1 VSTEVAAP
9 AALPDAEHPSLFR
22 QAMLLGTVTFVT
34 MLYAMTVTIANV
46 SLPQMQGSLSSTPDQ
61 IAWIVTF
68 NIVATAVVTP
78 MAGWLAVRF
87 GRRRL
92 MIWGIVGFGASSVLC
107 GLATSVPELVIYRIG
122 QGAFGAPLVPLSQAI
137 VIESF
142 NEKVRP
148 KVMSVWGTGVIM
160 GPIIAPAI
168 GGALSEAYN
177 WRWVFFMLVPF
188 TLIALLGVL
197 AFIQKRTS
205 RDEQKPSLDWTGFL
219 ALAVTITTL
228 QLTLDRGERAG
239 WLESWEILI
248 YIGICFGALW
258 VFIVRNSTSS
268 KPFLNPGLLRD
279 RNFVVGCVL
288 IFLFGMLNF
297 TPITLLP
304 TLLQNV
310 QGYPDSI
317 IGQILSVRGAG
328 TFLSF
333 AAMFGLGRLD
343 PRIPLFFGFLLQAY
357 SGWLMTGF
365 DVTVSR
371 QDVLI
376 ASFIQGI
383 GVGFC
388 WIPLSIVT
396 FSTLDRPLVPDGTAI
411 FHLIRN
417 MGSSIFISVSI
428 AMVIRMSRTSYSE
441 LVPNIS
447 PLNEALRLPGNHDVI
462 DFDSAAALGRI
473 SAEIARQ
480 ATMIGYV
487 DGFVMFAVTS
497 ALAIPLIALVRVRPA
512 T

>member
-1 VSTEVAAP
+1 MAGDEASGPREAQPYGT
-9 AALPDAEHPSLFR
+9 LFQ
-22 QAMLLGTVTFVT
+22 QAMLLATVTFVT

-78 MAGWLAVRF
+78 MAGWLAARF

-92 MIWGIVGFGASSVLC
+92 MIWGIVGFGASSVAC

-142 NEKVRP
+142 DEKVRP
-148 KVMSVWGTGVIM
+148 KVMSIWGTGVIL

-188 TLIALLGVL
+188 TAIALIGVL
-197 AFIQKRTS
+197 AFIRKRES
-205 RDEQKPSLDWTGFL
+205 RGDPPKLDWTGFL
-219 ALAVTITTL
+219 ALAVTITAL

-239 WLESWEILI
+239 WLDSFEIPI
-248 YIGICFGALW
+248 YLGILVGALW
-258 VFIVRNSTSS
+258 IFVVRNIQAPT
-268 KPFLNPGLLRD
+268 PFLNPTLLRD
-279 RNFVVGCVL
+279 RNFVVGCLL
-288 IFLFGMLNF
+288 IFIFGMLNF

-317 IGQILSVRGAG
+317 IGQILSARGAG

-333 AAMFGLGRLD
+333 AAMFALSRLD
-343 PRIPLFFGFLLQAY
+343 PRVPLLVGFALQAWG
-357 SGWLMTGF
+357 GWVMSGF
-365 DVTVSR
+365 DLTVSTE
-371 QDVLI
+371 DVLV
-376 ASFIQGI
+376 AAFVQGI

-388 WIPLSIVT
+388 WIPLSIIT
-396 FSTLDRPLVPDGTAI
+396 FATLDKPLVPDGTAI
-411 FHLIRN
+411 FHLVRN
-417 MGSSIFISVSI
+417 MGSSIFISISI
-428 AMVIRMSRTSYSE
+428 ALVIRQSRTSYAE
-441 LVPNIS
+441 MVPHIS
-447 PLNEALRLPGNHDVI
+447 PFADSMRQPGLAGQLDMSDPGTLARLSGE
-462 DFDSAAALGRI
+462 I
-473 SAEIARQ
+473 SRQ
-480 ATMIGYV
+480 ATMIGYL
-487 DGFVMFAVTS
+487 DGFLLFTVCAV
-497 ALAIPLIALVRVRPA
+497 LAIPLIALVRVRRPA
-512 T
+512 